1 MVGIKRGLVMIKIQ
15 QLQHHFGSHKVIHN
29 FNLDISKGEIV
40 TFIGKSGCGKS
51 TLLNIIGG
59 FIQPSS
65 GRVII
70 DNEIKQQPSPDCLM
84 LFQHHNL
91 LPWKTINDNIRI
103 GFQQKISDE
112 EISAQLKLVDL
123 EGRGKHFPEQLSGGM
138 KQRVALCRAHV
149 HKPNVILMDEPLG
162 ALDAFTRYKLQDQLV
177 QLKHKTKS
185 TIILVTHDIDEAIYL
200 SDRIVLLGEGCNII
214 SQYEIT
220 ASHPRSRND
229 SHLLKIRNDIMET
242 FALNHHQVEPE
253 YYL

>member
-1 MVGIKRGLVMIKIQ
+1 MIKIQ

-51 TLLNIIGG
+51 TLLNVIGG
-59 FIQPSS
+59 FIHPSS

-112 EISAQLKLVDL
+112 EINAQLKLVDL
-123 EGRGKHFPEQLSGGM
+123 EDREKHFPEQLSGGM

-177 QLKHKTKS
+177 QLKHKTQS

-229 SHLLKIRNDIMET
+229 SHLLKIRNEIMET